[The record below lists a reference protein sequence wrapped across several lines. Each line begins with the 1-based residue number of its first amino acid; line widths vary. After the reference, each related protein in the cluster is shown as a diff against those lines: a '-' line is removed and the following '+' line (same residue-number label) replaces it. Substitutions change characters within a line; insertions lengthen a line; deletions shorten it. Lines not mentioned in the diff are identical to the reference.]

1 MVEPLAE
8 PAKKRRRT
16 SALEAIPQD
25 GGSCP
30 STAQDIGPHNN
41 DKVEIIKLITRA
53 GQETSPRSILGK
65 LLLGLINLKSV
76 TSAQESTWSR
86 CALQKSG

>member
-1 MVEPLAE
+1 MEAKAHRPDDITAMVEPLAE

-16 SALEAIPQD
+16 SALEAIAQD

-41 DKVEIIKLITRA
+41 DQVDIINCLHRF
-53 GQETSPRSILGK
+53 LG
-65 LLLGLINLKSV
+65 
-76 TSAQESTWSR
+76 
-86 CALQKSG
+86 